1 MGLHVIVEKPVA
13 ITCEEVD
20 RMVEA
25 GERNGV
31 VVMSGHSRRF
41 NGPLRK
47 TKEIIESGR
56 IGGVLLGHVAC
67 GYDVAEVPVSWWA
80 DARVT
85 GASNLLYNWGAHSLD
100 EVYYLYGA
108 PTRVYAEGT
117 DTAFAQGVTAVDSAR
132 MQYVGTHPG
141 MGKKRRQPDAPVF
154 SLTDVPDVADS
165 EPGRATC
172 EASPEYASLVAAYKK
187 SGGKGRLAARASYLL
202 RDALK
207 VVGCGALGLAPATGA
222 LFYVNADDPLSGGT
236 GHTIRV
242 CRLRGV
248 KILFQDEWMQREG
261 VGQR

>member
-1 MGLHVIVEKPVA
+1 MKLEDFIQQTGARENPV
-13 ITCEEVD
+13 
-20 RMVEA
+20 
-25 GERNGV
+25 
-31 VVMSGHSRRF
+31 
-41 NGPLRK
+41 
-47 TKEIIESGR
+47 
-56 IGGVLLGHVAC
+56 VLLEGIRALPAEDWDRVVAM
-67 GYDVAEVPVSWWA
+67 GRTLAERMPNVIFRS
-80 DARVT
+80 
-85 GASNLLYNWGAHSLD
+85 GN
-100 EVYYLYGA
+100 
-108 PTRVYAEGT
+108 AEGT

-141 MGKKRRQPDAPVF
+141 MGKKRRHPDAPVF
-154 SLTDVPDVADS
+154 SLSDIPDVADS

-248 KILFQDEWMQREG
+248 KVLFQDEWMQWEG